1 MIRGGVLPEVEVK
14 SQVHVVRAGPA
25 PMICTV
31 GLVASHQITA
41 ISFQSEQKCQRVGGW
56 GGGSHDDVMLNFS
69 WF

>member
-1 MIRGGVLPEVEVK
+1 MIRGVVLPEVEVK
-14 SQVHVVRAGPA
+14 SQVHVVRVGPA

-41 ISFQSEQKCQRVGGW
+41 ISFQSGQKSERLGAW

-69 WF
+69 WV